1 MHNLQKLSGF
11 MGGLTPS
18 ATLTI
23 ATMAKALKQQG
34 EDVVSMSAG
43 EPDFDTPQM
52 IKRAC
57 IDAINQGKVYYTPA
71 SGLMELK
78 NEIVEKF
85 ARDNGIVTDAERIV
99 IAPGAKFSVFS
110 AIASLCGL
118 GDEVIIPAP
127 YRLSFMPTHLP
138 HH

>member
-1 MHNLQKLSGF
+1 MHNLQELSGF

-23 ATMAKALKQQG
+23 AAMANALKQQG

-71 SGLMELK
+71 SGLMELNLYVMLK
-78 NEIVEKF
+78 LN
-85 ARDNGIVTDAERIV
+85 T
-99 IAPGAKFSVFS
+99 
-110 AIASLCGL
+110 
-118 GDEVIIPAP
+118 
-127 YRLSFMPTHLP
+127 
-138 HH
+138 